1 MVSVITLTGKNTAV
15 DGLFGGAGDAAIW
28 MAVGSSSSPPA
39 EGSSALGSEHGA
51 GDGYAR
57 INVTATTKYTYSS
70 GGEPKKVTIEGTF
83 DTTNITSAY
92 TIREVALYDAETNGS
107 AALIFQ
113 VTDIAKDDTKQV
125 KFTIIVNV
133 V

>member
-28 MAVGSSSSPPA
+28 MAVGNSSSPPA
-39 EGSSALGSEHGA
+39 EGSSALGSEHATGS
-51 GDGYAR
+51 GYAR
-57 INVTATTKYTYSS
+57 INVTATTKYTYSA

-83 DTTNITSAY
+83 GTTNITSAY
-92 TIREVALYDAETNGS
+92 TIREVAIYNAETNGS